1 MKKLLLF
8 VYLLAS
14 MSVFA
19 ANEFKLTPDNYLWTV
34 TGTAADTSISGK
46 VLNKAVIVNKA
57 TPVYYNIGVTLD
69 EQTAGSCPVIIQGKI
84 FDEEAYTPIDT
95 LTATSDT
102 TIYFTQNTTAQFYRY
117 FNIQVKAG
125 SGKFKV
131 TNITGY
137 FKH

>member
-8 VYLLAS
+8 VALFATLC
-14 MSVFA
+14 VFA
-19 ANEFKLTPDNYLWTV
+19 ANEKILAPDGFLWSV

-57 TPVYYNIGVTLD
+57 TPLYYNLGVTVD
-69 EQTAGSCPVIIQGKI
+69 EQTAGSCLIILQGKI

-102 TIYFTQNTTAQFYRY
+102 TLYFTQNSTTQFYRY
-117 FNIQVKAG
+117 YNIQVKAG
-125 SGKFKV
+125 SGKFKL
-131 TNITGY
+131 TSIIGY
-137 FKH
+137 LKH